1 MVSLLYILE
10 AALNHLDSIKSI
22 TSNVKFD
29 FVICSDKGWWRYN
42 VQENDNNVGYV
53 NSGGDGCDFG
63 HDNGSGEK
71 E

>member
-1 MVSLLYILE
+1 MV
-10 AALNHLDSIKSI
+10 ALTTFKKMII
-22 TSNVKFD
+22 TF
-29 FVICSDKGWWRYN
+29 
-42 VQENDNNVGYV
+42 GYV